1 MKVCKTSL
9 LRKLLKWILLP
20 AILYAALVCALLVAM
35 YQPPP
40 VFGRIMA
47 RVPDTAFAVL
57 PFKQL
62 WFIARRG
69 HLNVGDRAPDFS
81 LWTADRVKLCI
92 NIPARVAPSASK

>member
-1 MKVCKTSL
+1 M
-9 LRKLLKWILLP
+9 RKFTKWIIAL
-20 AILYAALVCALLVAM
+20 AVVYTCLVCGFLLAM

-47 RVPDTAFAVL
+47 RVPGAAFIVI

-69 HLNVGDRAPDFS
+69 HLRVGDPAPDFF
-81 LWTADRVKLCI
+81 LWTADRKQ
-92 NIPARVAPSASK
+92 RVRLSSFRGQEAVVLIFGSYT